1 MTFNEGQYEGTVGS
15 GSSRNPACVP
25 GTLCWAGEA
34 IIIRTPFL
42 WVPSTGEGRVLRY
55 NVDTGA
61 MAGPFNIGVNAGWP
75 SVDGTVPGGS
85 PSRTAVNP
93 FDSTVWVAD
102 RAGREGVA
110 HLDFDGNMLCYGDV
124 GGGPRAVATDAQ
136 GNAWVG
142 SFTGGYFV
150 KFSGAEYAPPENGR
164 TPNPARCKELLR
176 VKIAGSPYG
185 AASDNRNWIW
195 SQNSTG
201 EPAVGKTIIQA
212 INANTGTIERTFDIG
227 TEGCGPYGITADKD
241 YVWLACY
248 WGPNRDRVA
257 RLNKDTG
264 AVSFSGPFGSSCP
277 GPMRW
282 CGPRGLAA
290 SNDGF
295 VYVATD
301 SADIARVD
309 KANLAAS
316 RVAFPA
322 SATSVGHTDIISV
335 AVDSNDRLWA
345 IDYFGPITRLSPGG
359 AIQSFGN
366 WGRSQYVYTDLTGQ
380 QTINAGL
387 TPGLWRVVND
397 SGYTGTPSAS
407 WLRLNLR
414 TVIPQGTTVSAR
426 VKVADSTNVFA
437 VTDWWNG
444 RVFPGGTPDGYRSVD
459 ASGVIRLDDVGLPR
473 GRVILI
479 EVRLTTASDTVT
491 PVVQS
496 LSATWAP

>member
-1 MTFNEGQYEGTVGS
+1 MTFNEGQFEGTVVTGS
-15 GSSRNPACVP
+15 ARNPACVP
-25 GTLCWAGEA
+25 GALCWAGEA

-42 WVPSTGEGRVLRY
+42 WVPATSEGQVRRY

-61 MAGPFNIGVNAGWP
+61 MAGPFDVGVNANWP
-75 SVDGTVPGGS
+75 SVDGTAPGGS

-93 FDSTVWVAD
+93 FDATVWVAD
-102 RAGREGVA
+102 RGGRQGVA
-110 HLDFDGNMLCYGDV
+110 HLDFNGKMLCYGDV

-142 SFTGGYFV
+142 SYTGGYFV

-195 SQNSTG
+195 SQGGGS
-201 EPAVGKTIIQA
+201 AIQA
-212 INANTGTIERTFDIG
+212 IDANTGTIVRTFDVG
-227 TEGCGPYGITADKD
+227 SAGCGPYGITADKD

-248 WGPNRDRVA
+248 WGSNRDRVA
-257 RLNKDTG
+257 RLDKDTG
-264 AVSFSGPFGSSCP
+264 AVTFSGPFGSSCP
-277 GPMRW
+277 GPIGW

-316 RVAFPA
+316 RVAFPM
-322 SATSVGHTDIISV
+322 SGTSVRHTDIISV
-335 AVDSNDRLWA
+335 AVDSVGRLWA
-345 IDYFGPITRLSPGG
+345 IDYFGPVTRLSPGG
-359 AIQSFGN
+359 ALHSFGPTTGTN
-366 WGRSQYVYTDLTGQ
+366 QYVYTDLTGQ
-380 QTINAGL
+380 QTVNAGL

-397 SGYTGTPSAS
+397 SGFAGAR

-414 TVIPQGTTVSAR
+414 TILPMGTSVSAR
-426 VKVADSTNVFA
+426 VKVAASVAALSNEPF
-437 VTDWWNG
+437 WWNG
-444 RVFPGGTPDGYRSVD
+444 RVFPGGTADAYRPVD
-459 ASGVIRLDDVGLPR
+459 ASGVIRLDDVNLPP
-473 GRVILI
+473 GRVIQVELK
-479 EVRLTTASDTVT
+479 LTTASDTVT